1 MPKFRIGS
9 REYPSKKAAQEAV
22 RDVLYGYSVGSTV
35 DQEAD
40 HLLLLDLLDMHEEA
54 DAKIGVGVEAFAIA
68 PPLQGPYPG
77 FEVIRT
83 DGTRIDFSYLACL
96 KPPSYRQ
103 QVSSAMRVEVKDDVS
118 AYFTSR
124 VAANTLLSD
133 ESGRTLDIADT
144 HVSYY
149 RGPSFAELAAAFAHD
164 VGGWDAIELTTSS
177 DPGRGKFTDRALAE
191 RWREYHQE
199 HAVLALLSSQ
209 ENLRRP
215 RR

>member
-1 MPKFRIGS
+1 MPKFWIGS
-9 REYPSKKAAQEAV
+9 REYPTKKAAQEAV
-22 RDVLYGYSVGSTV
+22 RDVLYGYSVGSIV
-35 DQEAD
+35 DKEEH
-40 HLLLLDLLDMHEEA
+40 HLLLLDLLDLHEEA
-54 DAKIGVGVEAFAIA
+54 DAKIGVGVESFVIA

-83 DGTRIDFSYLACL
+83 DGTQIDFSYLACL
-96 KPPSYRQ
+96 SPPSYRK

-124 VAANTLLSD
+124 AAANTLVSD
-133 ESGRTLDIADT
+133 ESGRTLDLSDT

-164 VGGWDAIELTTSS
+164 AGGWDTIELTTSR
-177 DPGRGKFTDRALAE
+177 DPGRGQFTDRQLAE

>member
-1 MPKFRIGS
+1 LPKFWIGP

-22 RDVLYGYSVGSTV
+22 RDVLYGYSVGSIV
-35 DQEAD
+35 DKEED
-40 HLLLLDLLDMHEEA
+40 HLLLLDLLDLHEEA
-54 DAKIGVGVEAFAIA
+54 DAKIGTGVEAFAIA
-68 PPLQGPYPG
+68 PPLKGPYPG

-96 KPPSYRQ
+96 TPPTYRQ
-103 QVSSAMRVEVKDDVS
+103 QVRAAMRLEAEANS
-118 AYFTSR
+118 TAYLTSR
-124 VAANTLLSD
+124 AEANTLVSD
-133 ESGRTLDIADT
+133 ESGRALDVTDT
-144 HVSYY
+144 HVSHY

-164 VGGWDAIELTTSS
+164 AGGWDAIELTTSS
-177 DPGRGKFTDRALAE
+177 DRGRGQFTDRQLAE
-191 RWREYHQE
+191 RWRAYHQE

>member
-1 MPKFRIGS
+1 MPKFWIGS

-22 RDVLYGYSVGSTV
+22 RGVLYGYSVGNIV

-40 HLLLLDLLDMHEEA
+40 HLLLLDLLDLHEQA
-54 DAKIGVGVEAFAIA
+54 DVKIGVGVESFVIA

-103 QVSSAMRVEVKDDVS
+103 QVCAAMRVEVKDDVS
-118 AYFTSR
+118 AYFTAR
-124 VAANTLLSD
+124 VTANTLVSD
-133 ESGRTLDIADT
+133 ESGRALDITDT

-149 RGPSFAELAAAFAHD
+149 RGPSFVELAAAFAHEA
-164 VGGWDAIELTTSS
+164 GGWAAIELTTSS
-177 DPGRGKFTDRALAE
+177 APGRGQFTDRQLAK
-191 RWREYHQE
+191 RWCEYHQE
-199 HAVLALLSSQ
+199 HAVLALLSSL

>member
-1 MPKFRIGS
+1 MPKFWIGS

-22 RDVLYGYSVGSTV
+22 RDVLYGYSVGSIV
-35 DQEAD
+35 DKEED
-40 HLLLLDLLDMHEEA
+40 HLLLLDLLDLHEEA

-68 PPLQGPYPG
+68 PPLKGPYPG

-103 QVSSAMRVEVKDDVS
+103 QVLAAMRVEAEVNAT
-118 AYFTSR
+118 AYLTSR
-124 VAANTLLSD
+124 AEANTLVSD
-133 ESGRTLDIADT
+133 ESGKTLDITDT

-149 RGPSFAELAAAFAHD
+149 RGPSFVDLAEAFAAD
-164 VGGWDAIELTTSS
+164 AGGWDAIELTTSS
-177 DPGRGKFTDRALAE
+177 NPGRGQFADRQLAE